1 MSRLENKFA
10 ELNKIKKKALIGFIS
25 AGDPDFEYCEK
36 IMKIL
41 PKSGIDIVELGLPF
55 SDPMADGPT
64 IQRSSQRA
72 IKSGFS
78 LKKTFDMIKRFRLK
92 DDKTPI
98 VLMGYFN
105 LMFQYGIANF
115 FYSMKK
121 FKVDG
126 LIIVDLPP
134 EENALLE
141 NHHKKNKIDIIR
153 LITPTTDSKRLKII
167 LKNASGFL
175 YYVSIMGI
183 TGTKKPSLKKVSNA
197 VSLIKKNTKVPIVV
211 GFGINNK
218 SQIKEIS
225 RFADGAVVG
234 SSLVKIIEDSN
245 KNKIIE
251 NLEKFIKILESSCY
265 TN

>member
-1 MSRLENKFA
+1 MSRLINKFA
-10 ELNKIKKKALIGFIS
+10 ELNKNKKKALVGFIS
-25 AGDPDFEYCEK
+25 AGDPDFGYCEK

-41 PKSGIDIVELGLPF
+41 PESGIDIIELGLPF

-72 IKSGFS
+72 INAGFS
-78 LKKTFDMIKRFRLK
+78 LKKTFEMVKKFRLV
-92 DDKTPI
+92 DNKTPI
-98 VLMGYFN
+98 VFMGYFN
-105 LMFQYGIANF
+105 LMFQYGIKKF
-115 FYSMKK
+115 FNSMKK
-121 FKVDG
+121 FKIDG

-134 EENALLE
+134 EENSILQGF
-141 NHHKKNKIDIIR
+141 HKKNDIDIIR
-153 LITPTTDSKRLKII
+153 LVTPTTDKDRLKVI

-183 TGTKKPSLKKVSNA
+183 TGTKKPSLKKVNNA
-197 VSLIKKNTKVPIVV
+197 VAQIRKQTKIPIVV

-218 SQIKEIS
+218 FQIKQIS
-225 RFADGAVVG
+225 KFADGSVVG
-234 SSLVKIIEDSN
+234 SSLVKIIEESN

-251 NLEKFIKILESSCY
+251 NLKKFIKLLNSSCY

>member
-1 MSRLENKFA
+1 MFT
-10 ELNKIKKKALIGFIS
+10 
-25 AGDPDFEYCEK
+25 DP
-36 IMKIL
+36 I
-41 PKSGIDIVELGLPF
+41 
-55 SDPMADGPT
+55 ADGPT

-175 YYVSIMGI
+175 YYVSIAGI
-183 TGTKKPSLKKVSNA
+183 TGSKRPEMNEVEAAVQEIKTKTN
-197 VSLIKKNTKVPIVV
+197 IPIGV
-211 GFGINNK
+211 GFGIRTK
-218 SQIKEIS
+218 DDIE
-225 RFADGAVVG
+225 RVGAFADGVIVG
-234 SSLVKIIEDSN
+234 SVLVDII
-245 KNKIIE
+245 KNNE
-251 NLEKFIKILESSCY
+251 HESSIKDKIVKKVREFASAV
-265 TN
+265 